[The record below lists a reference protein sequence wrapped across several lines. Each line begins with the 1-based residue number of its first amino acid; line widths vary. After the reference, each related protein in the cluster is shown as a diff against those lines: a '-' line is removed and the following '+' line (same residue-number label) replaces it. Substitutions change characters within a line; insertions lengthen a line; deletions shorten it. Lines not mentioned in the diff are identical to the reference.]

1 MCCEIAHLTR
11 SPHFDNRIYGKG
23 KKSSAVSSDAIS
35 KARGNTGPEKTYKNP
50 HVTLKST

>member
-11 SPHFDNRIYGKG
+11 SPHFDNHIYMEYIYGKG

-35 KARGNTGPEKTYKNP
+35 KARGNTGPEKT
-50 HVTLKST
+50 